1 MNPPCTGDETT
12 CGKKF
17 DRAVACYQVPAN
29 FTFGANWTTAPGVKS
44 INTSYCPD
52 VAGTP
57 AYDVTTG
64 LPVPRGSDGKL
75 VVSTVCPSCNFVTGV
90 QPWVVNSCPCVQPGD
105 YCNLSQGTGPNG
117 VCHSDGTTPCT
128 SAECPTSFSLN
139 DWPKWPLRPAS
150 SIMQPFNIAPRS
162 SNGLRSDKAIVRSN
176 GDNNVQVGVK
186 RIMKQGCVIDDGCL
200 DKLEALTGSY
210 AFPSY
215 FHSTWY

>member
-44 INTSYCPD
+44 INMSYCPD
-52 VAGTP
+52 VASTP
-57 AYDVTTG
+57 AYDATSGV
-64 LPVPRGSDGKL
+64 PVARGSDGKL

-90 QPWVVNSCPCVQPGD
+90 QPWVVNACPCVQPGD
-105 YCNLSQGTGPNG
+105 YCNLSQGAGLNG

-128 SAECPTSFSLN
+128 SAECPSLN
-139 DWPKWPLRPAS
+139 AFAPNWPLRAAVGKTRPS
-150 SIMQPFNIAPRS
+150 RLGKRNDVSKIGSKR
-162 SNGLRSDKAIVRSN
+162 LLKA
-176 GDNNVQVGVK
+176 
-186 RIMKQGCVIDDGCL
+186 GCVIGDGCL
-200 DKLEALTGSY
+200 ENLKAITGSY

-215 FHSTWY
+215 FQTSWY